1 MNPILLVII
10 SSLSSLLGVFL
21 ANHYQIKKQRLEA
34 EHKEKI
40 EIEKYQR
47 ESKERTKELIRSKL
61 EVAHQIASRIAF
73 ENSQTSSHITS
84 EMLSIYDFHKRYQE
98 NQIELDKL
106 IMIIGIYFPSLN
118 EEASILIGK
127 TNVFWGYQMNYM
139 GTGARNS
146 MAMGEI
152 LKASEAIGKTT
163 RVMKK
168 ELENIANKL
177 EMSI

>member
-1 MNPILLVII
+1 MI
-10 SSLSSLLGVFL
+10 SSLSGLLGVFL
-21 ANHYQIKKQRLEA
+21 ANHYQIKRQRLEA

-47 ESKERTKELIRSKL
+47 ETKERTKELIRSKL

-73 ENSQTSSHITS
+73 ENSQTSSYMAS
-84 EMLSIYDFHKRYQE
+84 EMLSIDDFHKRYQE
-98 NQIELDKL
+98 NQLELEKL
-106 IMIIGIYFPSLN
+106 VMIIGIYFPSLN

-139 GTGARNS
+139 ATGAHNS
-146 MAMGEI
+146 MAVGEI
-152 LKASEAIGKTT
+152 LKASEAIAKTT
-163 RVMKK
+163 KVMKK
-168 ELENIANKL
+168 EMENIAKKL